1 MTRGAFPIY
10 PMCYLQD
17 SNTRGGCA
25 AYATTRQGKKV
36 RDCVCFRVG
45 GCFGCSWEQVSFN
58 FATIRP
64 QHLSQPA
71 AHHSPCSIPSP
82 SPSPPSA
89 PPTHVSSLQPHL
101 PSRQPLFGVFL
112 SRSRFRS
119 GIQHYPKSVQKHNM
133 YLSCVAFS
141 SFYNNHLLLLS
152 LQIFR
157 YSPPR
162 RLFNNP
168 TKPSS
173 PIYLH
178 TLFFYH
184 FPSPATRSFLSSL
197 FSPVIVHKSRVQA
210 LFGSFI

>member
-1 MTRGAFPIY
+1 MRRRVKGRKLATAFVSELVDVLAVPGNKFPSISLQSALSISPSQQPI
-10 PMCYLQD
+10 
-17 SNTRGGCA
+17 
-25 AYATTRQGKKV
+25 
-36 RDCVCFRVG
+36 
-45 GCFGCSWEQVSFN
+45 
-58 FATIRP
+58 I
-64 QHLSQPA
+64 HPA
-71 AHHSPCSIPSP
+71 PSP
-82 SPSPPSA
+82 LPPPPPPSA

-119 GIQHYPKSVQKHNM
+119 GIQHYPKSVQKHNT